1 MLVTLHEV
9 IPLWAK
15 CVAYL
20 CACCPSEV
28 VLVLINLK
36 GGFRERLGG
45 TQDGLSLKLWLWPPQ
60 ACCPWVCPVESRTCA
75 SLGLGNI
82 RVSLSL
88 LHGPP
93 ACSPHTWPA
102 SLASWV
108 GKAEKF
114 WFFNF
119 IYFPNLQTFWEADWE
134 KHLTG
139 KCVRSLTKLLP
150 HSGTEA
156 GTHCWELL
164 WVISN
169 WNGQHWWKASCLC
182 WRNWVKHYLM

>member
-9 IPLWAK
+9 IPLWTK

-28 VLVLINLK
+28 VLVLINLR

-102 SLASWV
+102 LAATIVSSFLIGKQRMKCEMSNIGLHYV
-108 GKAEKF
+108 GQKLQPRVEICQ
-114 WFFNF
+114 NG
-119 IYFPNLQTFWEADWE
+119 YMMLLSRFPNQLRLDFRL
-134 KHLTG
+134 HGFL
-139 KCVRSLTKLLP
+139 V
-150 HSGTEA
+150 
-156 GTHCWELL
+156 
-164 WVISN
+164 
-169 WNGQHWWKASCLC
+169 KATLS
-182 WRNWVKHYLM
+182 